1 MISRNRVACQQE
13 VSVWFRF
20 AIAFPPAMLGSLD
33 VAEVLCVAAK
43 DTGLSLG
50 GVQVIATRCTRC
62 DGLCRLLRRRSS
74 SSVPWVP
81 SHWWTNLSLV
91 PVTEAALSLGPVV
104 ADSAVCASLC
114 ILHVL
119 YVPRGGQSSTAAM
132 PGKGERGMVSWV
144 VFAHALYDFVVASFP
159 PTDKTWLTVR
169 ARRQNSIT
177 TMSARSKRQWEGGV
191 RQGAAATDPF
201 LPPFQADLW
210 QRVVPS
216 MVQAAVVEVDG
227 WATAGGAVVVPAK
240 AAQGQPG
247 LIRQPG
253 CRPRVAAHAGVGI
266 AHISSATLQFGVAT
280 IHRGRV
286 CTKDLYLDLL
296 AVAEAYITAPLI

>member
-1 MISRNRVACQQE
+1 
-13 VSVWFRF
+13 
-20 AIAFPPAMLGSLD
+20 MLGSLD

-191 RQGAAATDPF
+191 QQGAAATDPF
-201 LPPFQADLW
+201 LPPFQPDLW
-210 QRVVPS
+210 QRVVPT
-216 MVQAAVVEVDG
+216 VLPPPEAEVDG
-227 WATAGGAVVVPAK
+227 WTTAGGAVVVPAK
-240 AAQGQPG
+240 AALGRPG

-253 CRPRVAAHAGVGI
+253 CLNRVAVHAGVGI
-266 AHISSATLQFGVAT
+266 AHISSTTLQSDVAM
-280 IHRGRV
+280 IHRGSV
-286 CTKDLYLDLL
+286 CTNDLFLDLL
-296 AVAEAYITAPLI
+296 IVAARYIGVTP

>member
-1 MISRNRVACQQE
+1 
-13 VSVWFRF
+13 
-20 AIAFPPAMLGSLD
+20 MLGSLD

-191 RQGAAATDPF
+191 QQGAAATDPF
-201 LPPFQADLW
+201 LPPFQPDLW
-210 QRVVPS
+210 QRVVPAV
-216 MVQAAVVEVDG
+216 VQAAVVKVEG
-227 WATAGGAVVVPAK
+227 WTTAGGVVVVPAV
-240 AAQGQPG
+240 APQGRPG
-247 LIRQPG
+247 LIRRPG
-253 CRPRVAAHAGVGI
+253 HLTRVDAHGQVGI
-266 AHISSATLQFGVAT
+266 AHISSATLQSGVAM
-280 IHRGRV
+280 IHRDHV
-286 CTKDLYLDLL
+286 CTEDLYLDLL
-296 AVAEAYITAPLI
+296 AVAEQYIVAT

>member
-1 MISRNRVACQQE
+1 
-13 VSVWFRF
+13 
-20 AIAFPPAMLGSLD
+20 MLGSLD

-191 RQGAAATDPF
+191 QQGAAATDPF
-201 LPPFQADLW
+201 LPPFQPDLW
-210 QRVVPS
+210 QRVVPT
-216 MVQAAVVEVDG
+216 MAQGEVEG
-227 WATAGGAVVVPAK
+227 WTTAGGAVVVPAK

-247 LIRQPG
+247 LVRQP
-253 CRPRVAAHAGVGI
+253 CFCARVAAHAGVGI
-266 AHISSATLQFGVAT
+266 AHISSATLQSGVAT
-280 IHRGRV
+280 IHWDRT
-286 CTKDLYLDLL
+286 CIKDLYLDLL
-296 AVAEAYITAPLI
+296 AVAEAYIGAPT

>member
-1 MISRNRVACQQE
+1 MTSRNRVSCQQE

-191 RQGAAATDPF
+191 QQGAAATDPF
-201 LPPFQADLW
+201 LPPFQPDLW
-210 QRVVPS
+210 QRVVPTV
-216 MVQAAVVEVDG
+216 VQRKVEG
-227 WATAGGAVVVPAK
+227 WTTAGGEDVVPAV
-240 AAQGQPG
+240 AAQGQPEP
-247 LIRQPG
+247 RPG
-253 CRPRVAAHAGVGI
+253 FCARVAAHAGVGI
-266 AHISSATLQFGVAT
+266 AHISSATLQSGVAMN
-280 IHRGRV
+280 HRGSV
-286 CTKDLYLDLL
+286 CTEDLYLDLL